1 MHLGRSQPQTF
12 LRSLCQ
18 FTTSQSSPPLLR
30 QHTYQEPKDSDLG
43 KGLYSS
49 ETDRKKAPAEKQSR
63 QPSRRPHV
71 AFHDPVRGHLKHGVR
86 DREQGDSYGV
96 LEVAHVGLLHQGI
109 ACFGVQKFRIPD
121 VSAIK
126 II

>member
-1 MHLGRSQPQTF
+1 MSAQH
-12 LRSLCQ
+12 
-18 FTTSQSSPPLLR
+18 FTEQSSPPLLS

-49 ETDRKKAPAEKQSR
+49 ETDCEEAPAEKQCR

-71 AFHDPVRGHLKHGVR
+71 AFHDPVRRYLEHGVR
-86 DREQGDSYGV
+86 DGEQRHRDGV
-96 LEVAHVGLLHQGI
+96 LQVAHVGLLHQRI
-109 ACFGVQKFRIPD
+109 AGLRVEELAVAY
-121 VSAIK
+121 VSPIQ